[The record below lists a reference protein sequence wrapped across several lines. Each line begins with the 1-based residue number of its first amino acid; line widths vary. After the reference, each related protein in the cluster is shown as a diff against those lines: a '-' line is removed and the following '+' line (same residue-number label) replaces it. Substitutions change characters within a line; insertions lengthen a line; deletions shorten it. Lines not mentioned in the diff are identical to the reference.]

1 MNEENKKFISF
12 ITEIKI
18 TMDYVAD
25 AFETGHMS
33 DAKASVYRLSG
44 LINELN
50 ISEQPV
56 SDALAGMADNCWQ
69 AIAAPLGPED
79 PYQRAQNTLT
89 ELKEMEKYLQKL
101 VEGRVRN
108 P

>member
-1 MNEENKKFISF
+1 MNEYKIKLLSL
-12 ITEIKI
+12 ITEIDNTI
-18 TMDYVAD
+18 DYVAD
-25 AFETGHMS
+25 VFENGHMS

-44 LINELN
+44 LINEMS

-56 SDALAGMADNCWQ
+56 SDALSGMADKCWQ

-89 ELKEMEKYLQKL
+89 ELKEMKEYLHKL
-101 VEGRVRN
+101 VEDRLKH